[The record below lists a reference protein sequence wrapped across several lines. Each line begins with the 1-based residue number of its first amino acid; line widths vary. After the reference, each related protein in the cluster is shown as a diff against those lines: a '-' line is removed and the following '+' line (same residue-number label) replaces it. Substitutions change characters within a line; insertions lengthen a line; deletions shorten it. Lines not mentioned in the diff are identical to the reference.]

1 MIGFRALVV
10 ALGSVAS
17 VSAIGSPFGFAR
29 STTGGA
35 GGTQVTP
42 TTTAQLV
49 SYLSDSTTRT
59 IILTTMFDFSNYYGT
74 TTGTICK
81 PWSCSPNPQWMID
94 SSNHWCDSYASTKT
108 TGTYYNSGTS
118 TSYALKVGSN
128 KTLLG
133 QGSSAG
139 IKGIGLLI
147 AGVSNVI
154 IQNINIVDI
163 KHCALCLGWRRYQHS
178 GLFARLWVRI
188 QFDTRRAK
196 LLTVKTG
203 IDHNY
208 IKNVGRQFI
217 VTGFDPATQVT
228 ISNNFFDGQATYSTG
243 CDGHHY
249 WVALFAGKSD
259 TITFARNYVYY
270 TAGRGPH
277 TGGTSGYYQW
287 VHITNNYFNNI
298 SGHAIDSSTGS
309 VVLVEGN
316 YFNSVTTPSVSGSA
330 GNEYFITS
338 SSHVSTCTST
348 MGRTCQANTLA
359 SSGSVSHANTAVLTT
374 LESQSAVVSYVPMAA
389 SAVPAF
395 VLANAGTGKIN

>member
-118 TSYALKVGSN
+118 TSYTLKVGSN

-163 KHCALCLGWRRYQHS
+163 KHCALCLGWRRY
-178 GLFARLWVRI
+178 I
-188 QFDTRRAK
+188 QGSSR
-196 LLTVKTG
+196 VW

-330 GNEYFITS
+330 GNEYFMTS

-348 MGRTCQANTLA
+348 LGRTCQANTLA

>member
-163 KHCALCLGWRRYQHS
+163 NAHYVWGGDAIS
-178 GLFARLWVRI
+178 I
-188 QFDTRRAK
+188 QGSSR
-196 LLTVKTG
+196 

-348 MGRTCQANTLA
+348 LGRTCQANTLA

-374 LESQSAVVSYVPMAA
+374 LESQSSVVSYVPMAA

>member
-1 MIGFRALVV
+1 MHVG
-10 ALGSVAS
+10 
-17 VSAIGSPFGFAR
+17 
-29 STTGGA
+29 
-35 GGTQVTP
+35 Q
-42 TTTAQLV
+42 
-49 SYLSDSTTRT
+49 
-59 IILTTMFDFSNYYGT
+59 ILRCCDF
-74 TTGTICK
+74 K
-81 PWSCSPNPQWMID
+81 
-94 SSNHWCDSYASTKT
+94 
-108 TGTYYNSGTS
+108 
-118 TSYALKVGSN
+118 
-128 KTLLG
+128 
-133 QGSSAG
+133 
-139 IKGIGLLI
+139 
-147 AGVSNVI
+147 
-154 IQNINIVDI
+154 
-163 KHCALCLGWRRYQHS
+163 
-178 GLFARLWVRI
+178 
-188 QFDTRRAK
+188 
-196 LLTVKTG
+196 